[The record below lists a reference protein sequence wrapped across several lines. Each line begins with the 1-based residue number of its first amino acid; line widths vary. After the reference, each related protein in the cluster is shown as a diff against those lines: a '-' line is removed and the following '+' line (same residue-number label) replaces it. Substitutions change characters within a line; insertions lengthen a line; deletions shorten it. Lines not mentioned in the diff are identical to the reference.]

1 MFAGVGKQNVKVV
14 LSGTDSLSFQFVED
28 GSALGRQLSV
38 HTSYIPFKD
47 FSRLLGENDFDKFIE
62 YGGTL
67 VPETPD
73 GNPNYTLSPFASPAA
88 AGQYLD
94 SAISQ
99 NILHSLQNKKVGER
113 YSSLEPLIESGQLR
127 KVINHIVAYV
137 NVSSLFTEK
146 GISDKS
152 KIFRCPNLGQMRN
165 IIKEH
170 WEKHCSHTVPTISK
184 EQFEDELLNQYYERL
199 GFRTFQNLKNINDSQ
214 LHDIQ
219 KYLLALKV
227 AQLIP
232 NVNITLVQ
240 HIKTD
245 GTPASEI
252 EVENVTRDNVFTIT
266 QPGMRFSLNKEMLK
280 ILEENKIIVDK
291 KEFISEVNS
300 VKGRIMEDTVLSE
313 LIYATERWNNILKFK
328 YNEANNR
335 YLNFDVF
342 KLNLRYKT
350 ITEDPITKKE
360 KTKSYD
366 KEIDMVI
373 FDPLSDGYHLFE
385 IKHTTEKLD
394 LATEHM
400 LSYKVEWAFNNAL
413 YGDIIDREVLY
424 RGKNG
429 VENNVRYRNVGDFLK
444 TINNNMIGSIFSSL
458 EENKD
463 VENANIQYEWNE
475 KTPDYT
481 LWDR

>member
-1 MFAGVGKQNVKVV
+1 
-14 LSGTDSLSFQFVED
+14 
-28 GSALGRQLSV
+28 
-38 HTSYIPFKD
+38 
-47 FSRLLGENDFDKFIE
+47 
-62 YGGTL
+62 
-67 VPETPD
+67 
-73 GNPNYTLSPFASPAA
+73 
-88 AGQYLD
+88 
-94 SAISQ
+94 
-99 NILHSLQNKKVGER
+99 
-113 YSSLEPLIESGQLR
+113 
-127 KVINHIVAYV
+127 
-137 NVSSLFTEK
+137 
-146 GISDKS
+146 
-152 KIFRCPNLGQMRN
+152 
-165 IIKEH
+165 
-170 WEKHCSHTVPTISK
+170 
-184 EQFEDELLNQYYERL
+184 
-199 GFRTFQNLKNINDSQ
+199 
-214 LHDIQ
+214 
-219 KYLLALKV
+219 
-227 AQLIP
+227 
-232 NVNITLVQ
+232 
-240 HIKTD
+240 
-245 GTPASEI
+245 
-252 EVENVTRDNVFTIT
+252 
-266 QPGMRFSLNKEMLK
+266 MRFSLNKEMLK

-444 TINNNMIGSIFSSL
+444 TIDNNMIGSIFSSL